1 MKKWNLVIDVA
12 QCENCNNCL
21 LATRDEL
28 VGNDFPGYSA
38 PHSSQGGDVLSIRR
52 KVRGATP
59 MVDVSYMPVLCNH
72 CDDAPCIRAAG
83 DDSIRKRDDGI
94 VLIDPVRAK
103 GRRDLVDACPYGAIV
118 WNEKEQLPQNWFFDA
133 HLLDQGES
141 VPRCVPVC
149 PTSAIE
155 AVKLTDGEMA
165 TRVSREQLKTLRPE
179 LQTRP
184 RVYYRNLDRF
194 DTCFIGGTVSSLHD
208 GILECAGDAQVRLL
222 KNSKDIAAT
231 RSDEFGDFRF
241 EGLAPDSGHYQIIV
255 SQDGFGAAHAIAELG
270 TESIYLGDLVLQ
282 PVDERARDTVFDI
295 AKKR

>member
-1 MKKWNLVIDVA
+1 MDKWNLVIDVA
-12 QCENCNNCL
+12 LCENCNNCL

-28 VGNDFPGYSA
+28 VGNHFPGYSA
-38 PHSSQGGDVLSIRR
+38 PHPSEGGDVLAIRR
-52 KVRGATP
+52 KVRGVTP
-59 MVDVSYMPVLCNH
+59 MIDVSYMPVLCNH

-83 DDSIRKRDDGI
+83 DDSIRKRNDGI
-94 VLIDPVRAK
+94 VLIDPVKAQ

-133 HLLDQGES
+133 HLLDRGES
-141 VPRCVPVC
+141 APRCVPVC

-155 AVKLTDGEMA
+155 AVKVTDEEMA
-165 TRVSREQLKTLRPE
+165 ARVSRERLQTLRPE

-208 GILECAGDAQVRLL
+208 GILDCAVGATVRLL
-222 KNSKDIAAT
+222 KDSKEIAAT

-241 EGLAPDSGHYQIIV
+241 DGLVPNGGDYQVIV
-255 SQDGFGAAHAIAELG
+255 SQDSRSAQVVAELRA
-270 TESIYLGDLVLQ
+270 ESIYLGDLLLQ
-282 PVDERARDTVFDI
+282 QLDASST
-295 AKKR
+295 AALQQ